1 MYLHHNLKASSMVLV
16 AKASKSL
23 NNNHN
28 NNNRL
33 LQVSALP
40 GDLVVGHKLVD
51 SVAVLRF
58 GLISLSLHDL
68 YLYGN

>member
-1 MYLHHNLKASSMVLV
+1 MVLV

-28 NNNRL
+28 NNNLL

-40 GDLVVGHKLVD
+40 GDLVEIEGRYFFKM
-51 SVAVLRF
+51 SK
-58 GLISLSLHDL
+58 SHD
-68 YLYGN
+68 YL

>member
-1 MYLHHNLKASSMVLV
+1 MASSMVLV

-28 NNNRL
+28 NNNLL

-40 GDLVVGHKLVD
+40 GDLVKARY
-51 SVAVLRF
+51 SVE
-58 GLISLSLHDL
+58 ILHNNAC
-68 YLYGN
+68 GNPPQL